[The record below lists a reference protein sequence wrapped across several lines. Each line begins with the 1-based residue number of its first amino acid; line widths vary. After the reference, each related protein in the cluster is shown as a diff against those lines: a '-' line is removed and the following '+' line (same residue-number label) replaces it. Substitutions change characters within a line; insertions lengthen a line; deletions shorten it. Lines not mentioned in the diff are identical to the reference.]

1 MANPAPGGADDYNTK
16 IIAEFRANQG
26 RVGGPWAGTPMILIH
41 HTGARSGIERVSP
54 LGCFPQADGRWAIV
68 ASNGGSPTHP
78 DWYYN
83 LKANPKITVETGART
98 FTVLAEELDDTA
110 RAGLWPKL
118 IAEAPSLGGFQ
129 ASTRRQIQVFML
141 TRLD

>member
-1 MANPAPGGADDYNTK
+1 MGGHPDDSHPPHRRQVRD
-16 IIAEFRANQG
+16 RA
-26 RVGGPWAGTPMILIH
+26 RH
-41 HTGARSGIERVSP
+41 R
-54 LGCFPQADGRWAIV
+54 RWAASPRQTGRFAIA

-78 DWYYN
+78 DWYHN
-83 LKANPKITVETGART
+83 LKANPKITVEAGART

-118 IAEAPSLGGFQ
+118 VAEAPSLGGFQ
-129 ASTRRQIQVFML
+129 ARTTRQIPVFML